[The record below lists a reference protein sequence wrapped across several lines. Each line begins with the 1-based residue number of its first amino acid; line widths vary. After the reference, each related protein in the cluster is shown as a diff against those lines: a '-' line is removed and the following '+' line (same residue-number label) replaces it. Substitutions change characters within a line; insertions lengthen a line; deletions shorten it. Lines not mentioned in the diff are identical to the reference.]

1 MHATKSNR
9 DALNW
14 NIRLSIATKNELD
27 IFIQKTTQLLSS
39 QMYFYDGKFFC
50 KYENYSAQ
58 KKIWFWKNFIPL
70 PFSILSKSSS
80 SQFSIIF

>member
-39 QMYFYDGKFFC
+39 QMYF
-50 KYENYSAQ
+50 
-58 KKIWFWKNFIPL
+58 
-70 PFSILSKSSS
+70 
-80 SQFSIIF
+80 